1 MILTPDRSGLTALFL
16 ALCLSAVLMGQAEPQ
31 EPEVRR
37 ALPVASP
44 LPSDSLLSGGT
55 TTPVRVMKAIPAASS
70 PVSGETST
78 GPATATGGSIRIGAS
93 VGRDSESLATAQLAV
108 ADGFFARKQPM
119 EAIAEYEKFLV
130 MATKQT
136 PGREHAIYRLGE
148 SQRLMGNNGVAE
160 TTFLKVTEAD
170 PKSPQAAAAWFRIG
184 ELREAR
190 GYLDGA
196 AAAFASAA
204 GGTTE
209 SQLGLTARYR
219 CAVCLQKTGQK
230 EESSKLLKEVAET
243 QGENPQRI
251 PALMQLAASAA
262 QAGDNQAA
270 LQCYARILE
279 EGSTGEIAAEAAV
292 KSAVI
297 QSGLGSKD
305 AALKLFEKAAAAG
318 NGRWSAAGELGALK
332 MASEGG
338 QYETVLK
345 TSEKALAANPEN
357 RAEILLLRAVARRKL
372 GKNAQALDDY
382 DAIIR
387 EFPTSKAAE
396 EASFQRLLSLHA
408 LRNDKLAE
416 EIDHYLLT
424 CSDPTSRA
432 KARLLKAEETVRLGK
447 FREAAALYHDLP
459 LEFLSPDSHAD
470 IRYKE
475 AWSLIRAG
483 DQSAAITALSRFLE
497 KHPDDPRAAA
507 ALAQRGYLKQ
517 QQSDFDGALADYS
530 KLLSSYPKSPEGEN
544 ALRQKALLLGQKQDN
559 RGMVDSF
566 REFLEK
572 YPGSPSAPQAHYW
585 IGWAA
590 FEEKDY
596 PTSLTE
602 LSKARAG
609 DPKQFGERVGMR
621 LLLVHYYA
629 DHPVEASREAAA
641 LKPSL
646 IPPEVGRW
654 LGMKSMEAGEA
665 AKAERFLAPLVGQ
678 GLPGAKD
685 LDIQSTLAAALVAQ
699 GKFREAAA
707 PASEALKLAK
717 DPASRAKALLVSAS
731 IQKSLKNLR
740 EASSLAEEALLL
752 QPEGPVNA
760 EGRILSGDIMMSKQ
774 DFTGAAKAYMTVA
787 VLNDDPEITPKA
799 LARAADAY
807 RRAGLTDEARK
818 ALDELSQRFPKS
830 PAPSPPQS

>member
-1 MILTPDRSGLTALFL
+1 MIRHPDRCGLTALFL
-16 ALCLSAVLMGQAEPQ
+16 ALCLPAGLRGQTSYQ

-44 LPSDSLLSGGT
+44 LPSPTPSAAGT
-55 TTPVRVMKAIPAASS
+55 ETPVRVMKAMPATSAQAS
-70 PVSGETST
+70 GGST
-78 GPATATGGSIRIGAS
+78 TEPSPATAGSIRIGAS
-93 VGRDSESLATAQLAV
+93 VGRDSESLAAAQLAV

-119 EAIAEYEKFLV
+119 EAVAEYEKFLV
-130 MATKQT
+130 MATQQT
-136 PGREHAIYRLGE
+136 PGREHALYRLGE

-160 TTFLKVTEAD
+160 TTFLKATETD
-170 PKSPQAAAAWFRIG
+170 PKSPRAAAAWFRIG

-196 AAAFASAA
+196 AAAFASSAS
-204 GGTTE
+204 GTTE
-209 SQLGLTARYR
+209 PQLGLAARYR
-219 CAVCLQKTGQK
+219 SALCLQKTGQK
-230 EESSKLLKEVAET
+230 EESSKLLKEVSET
-243 QGENPQRI
+243 PGDNPQRN
-251 PALMQLAASAA
+251 PALLQLAALAA

-270 LQCYARILE
+270 LRCYSTILE
-279 EGSTGEIAAEAAV
+279 SGASGETAAEAAV

-305 AALKLFEKAAAAG
+305 AAMKLFEKAAAAG
-318 NGRWSAAGELGALK
+318 NGRWSASGELGALK
-332 MASEGG
+332 TASEGG
-338 QYETVLK
+338 QHETVLK
-345 TSEKALAANPEN
+345 TSERALATNPDN
-357 RAEILLLRAVARRKL
+357 RGEILLLRAVARRKL
-372 GKNAQALDDY
+372 GKNTQALEDY

-387 EFPTSKAAE
+387 EFPSGKAAE

-408 LRNDKLAE
+408 LRNDGLSG

-432 KARLLKAEETVRLGK
+432 KARLLKAEEAVRLGK
-447 FREAAALYHDLP
+447 FREAAALYHELP
-459 LEFLSPDSHAD
+459 LEFLPPDSHAD

-483 DQSAAITALSRFLE
+483 DQPSSIGALSRFLE
-497 KHPDDPRAAA
+497 KHPDDPRSPA
-507 ALAQRGYLKQ
+507 ALAQRGSLKQ
-517 QQSDFDGALADYS
+517 QQNDFEGALADYS
-530 KLLSSYPKSPEGEN
+530 KILSSYPKSPEGEN

-559 RGMVDSF
+559 KGMVDSF
-566 REFLEK
+566 QEFLEK
-572 YPGSPSAPQAHYW
+572 YPDSPSAPQAHYW

-596 PTSLTE
+596 PTALTE
-602 LSKARAG
+602 LAKARTG
-609 DPKQFGERVGMR
+609 DPKQFGERAGMR
-621 LLLVHYYA
+621 LLLVQYYA
-629 DHPVEASREAAA
+629 DHPAEASREAAA
-641 LKPSL
+641 LKPAL

-654 LGMKSMEAGEA
+654 LGMKSMEAGES
-665 AKAERFLAPLVGQ
+665 AKAERFLVPLVGQ

-685 LDIQSTLAAALVAQ
+685 PDVQSALAAALAAQ
-699 GKFREAAA
+699 GKFREAAG

-717 DPASRAKALLVSAS
+717 DPSSRAKALLVSSS

-740 EASSLAEEALLL
+740 EASSLAEEAMLL

-760 EGRILSGDIMMSKQ
+760 EGRILSGDIMMAKQ

-799 LARAADAY
+799 LRRAAEAY
-807 RRAGLTDEARK
+807 QRAGLTEEARK
-818 ALDELSQRFPKS
+818 ALDELRQRFPQSPVPSLPKS
-830 PAPSPPQS
+830 

>member
-1 MILTPDRSGLTALFL
+1 MK
-16 ALCLSAVLMGQAEPQ
+16 
-31 EPEVRR
+31 
-37 ALPVASP
+37 ALPAESRESSAGIATDP
-44 LPSDSLLSGGT
+44 AGG
-55 TTPVRVMKAIPAASS
+55 
-70 PVSGETST
+70 
-78 GPATATGGSIRIGAS
+78 IRIGAS
-93 VGRDSESLATAQLAV
+93 AGRDPESLAAAQLAV

-119 EAIAEYEKFLV
+119 EAVAEYEKFLV
-130 MATKQT
+130 MASQRT
-136 PGREHAIYRLGE
+136 PGREHALYRLGE
-148 SQRLMGNNGVAE
+148 SQRLMGNNTAAE
-160 TTFLKVTEAD
+160 TTFLKVTEID
-170 PKSPQAAAAWFRIG
+170 SKSHESAAAWFRIG

-196 AAAFASAA
+196 ASAFASSAA
-204 GGTTE
+204 ANTE
-209 SQLGLTARYR
+209 SPMALTARYR
-219 CAVCLQKTGQK
+219 GAICLQKTGQK
-230 EESSKLLKEVAET
+230 EEAAKLLKEVAEAP
-243 QGENPQRI
+243 GENPQRN
-251 PALMQLAASAA
+251 PALMQLADAA
-262 QAGDNQAA
+262 TRTGDNQAA
-270 LQCYARILE
+270 LQYYAKILE
-279 EGSTGEIAAEAAV
+279 SGSSGEIAAEAAV

-318 NGRWSAAGELGALK
+318 NGRWSASGELGALK
-332 MASEGG
+332 MASEAG
-338 QYETVLK
+338 QYENVLK
-345 TSEKALAANPEN
+345 SSEKTLAANPDN

-372 GKNAQALDDY
+372 GKNTQALEDY
-382 DAIIR
+382 DVIIR
-387 EFPTSKAAE
+387 EFPSGKQAE

-408 LRNDKLAE
+408 LRNDKLPE

-432 KARLLKAEETVRLGK
+432 KARLLRAEETVRAGK

-459 LEFLSPDSHAD
+459 LEFLPPDSHAD

-483 DQSAAITALSRFLE
+483 DQPASITALSRFLE
-497 KHPDDPRAAA
+497 KYPDDPRAAA

-517 QQSDFDGALADYS
+517 QQNDFDGAISDYS
-530 KLLSSYPKSPEGEN
+530 KLLSSYPKSPEAEN

-572 YPGSPSAPQAHYW
+572 YPDSSAAPQAHYW

-596 PTSLTE
+596 PTALKE
-602 LSKARAG
+602 LVKARAG
-609 DPKQFGERVGMR
+609 DPKQFGERAGMR
-621 LLLVHYYA
+621 LLLVQYYA
-629 DHPVEASREAAA
+629 DQPAEASREAAA

-654 LGMKSMEAGEA
+654 LGMKSMEAGDP

-685 LDIQSTLAAALVAQ
+685 PDIQSTLAAALVAQ
-699 GKFREAAA
+699 GKFREAAG
-707 PASEALKLAK
+707 PASESLKLAR
-717 DPASRAKALLVSAS
+717 DPSSRAKALLVSAS

-740 EASSLAEEALLL
+740 EAAALAEEAMLL

-760 EGRILSGDIMMSKQ
+760 EVRILSGDIMEAKQ
-774 DFTGAAKAYMTVA
+774 DFSGAAKAYMTVA

-807 RRAGLTDEARK
+807 RRAGLTEEARK
-818 ALDELSQRFPKS
+818 ALDELRQRFPK
-830 PAPSPPQS
+830 APVPSLPKS